1 MPTASEQPLHSLQL
15 SPTHAAL
22 LSSRNSLLESVFSN
36 LSAKEVHSWKA
47 AAK

>member
-22 LSSRNSLLESVFSN
+22 LSSRNSLLESRLVQ
-36 LSAKEVHSWKA
+36 SAKEVLSWKA